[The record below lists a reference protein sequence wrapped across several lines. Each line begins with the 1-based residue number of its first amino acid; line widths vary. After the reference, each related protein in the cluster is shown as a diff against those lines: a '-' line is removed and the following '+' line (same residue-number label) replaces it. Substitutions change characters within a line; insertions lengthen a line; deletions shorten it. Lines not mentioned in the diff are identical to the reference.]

1 MPVFRTMLFAP
12 GNHPRKVEKSLGLN
26 ADAVILDLE
35 DAVAIAEKPATRTAI
50 VEALAG
56 DRRCRAYV
64 RVNAFDTPFCYGDLC
79 EVVCPRLD
87 GIVLPKVESAAQL
100 VAIDWLLTQLERDRG
115 MAQGALDLIPII
127 ETGKGVA
134 AMAGIAGAGTRT
146 RRLSFG
152 GGDYTLD
159 MGMRWTLEEAELD
172 DARARV
178 VLASRAAGLEPPVD
192 TVFIH
197 LDQPE
202 MLARSAER
210 VRDMGFQGKLC
221 IHPSQVGPVN
231 AAFTPTDEAVAK
243 ARRYVQAFEEAEV
256 AGSASIQVDGFFIDY
271 PIVEQAR
278 RTLEL
283 VDALE
288 AGRAKIAKAAPR

>member
-12 GNHPRKVEKSLGLN
+12 GNHPRKVEKSLGLD

-35 DAVAIAEKPATRTAI
+35 DAVAIAEKPATRAAI

-56 DRRCRAYV
+56 ERRCRAYV

-79 EVVCPRLD
+79 EVVGPRLD
-87 GIVLPKVESAAQL
+87 GVILPKVENAAQL
-100 VAIDWLLTQLERDRG
+100 IAIDWLLTQLEHERG
-115 MAQGALDLIPII
+115 MTGGAIDLIPII
-127 ETGKGVA
+127 ETGKGA
-134 AMAGIAGAGTRT
+134 AAVDDIARAGTRT

-152 GGDYTLD
+152 AGDYTLD
-159 MGMRWTLEEAELD
+159 MGMRWTLEESELD
-172 DARARV
+172 SVRASV
-178 VLASRAAGLEPPVD
+178 VLASRAARLEPPLD

-202 MLARSAER
+202 MLARSASR

-221 IHPSQVGPVN
+221 IHPSQTGPVN
-231 AAFTPTDEAVAK
+231 AAFTPTDEEVAK
-243 ARRYVQAFEEAEV
+243 ARRYVQAFEEAEA

-278 RTLEL
+278 RMLDL
-283 VDALE
+283 VE
-288 AGRAKIAKAAPR
+288 AIEASQR